1 MKSMG
6 QYHDLYLK
14 SDVLPLADVFENFRS
29 TCLRYYKL
37 DPAHYFRSPGLSW
50 SAMLKM
56 TGIKLE
62 LMSNVDQYQFI
73 EKGMRGGISYIA
85 NRHLEANNPYIK
97 GYNSKNPN
105 KYIMYLDAN
114 NLYRWAM
121 PQCLPTGAFK
131 WLTPNQIN
139 KLDIHSLDPEAEK
152 GLILEVDLEYPHEL
166 HDVHIDYPLAMRTL
180 KA

>member
-1 MKSMG
+1 
-6 QYHDLYLK
+6 
-14 SDVLPLADVFENFRS
+14 
-29 TCLRYYKL
+29 
-37 DPAHYFRSPGLSW
+37 
-50 SAMLKM
+50 MLKM

-97 GYNSKNPN
+97 GYNSKKPN
-105 KYIMYLDAN
+105 KYIVNLDAN
-114 NLYRWAM
+114 NLYGWAM

-166 HDVHIDYPLAMRTL
+166 HDLHNDYPLAAEKRKVTICSPLTASKYWKNIMYQ
-180 KA
+180 